1 MFGEQWIGRF
11 GPVRWPPR
19 SPDLTPMDFF
29 LWGYV
34 KGEVYATDVSTV
46 EELRNR
52 IIVAFEKLKTLTANS
67 DIIPRLK
74 NNIRRRY
81 NLCINAN
88 GGHFEHLKI

>member
-1 MFGEQWIGRF
+1 MATTVP
-11 GPVRWPPR
+11 GPDSYGLLFV
-19 SPDLTPMDFF
+19 
-29 LWGYV
+29 GYV

-67 DIIPRLK
+67 DIIPRFK

-81 NLCINAN
+81 NLCINEN